1 MWSSARRQAARRQA
15 VREIRTEAEGFSVW
29 RGGDNRC
36 VPPGIAT
43 RPRPRL
49 ALTRMMR
56 SICPAR
62 FEAELGITVRLGS
75 NFETPIRDPEEV
87 QQVQHLKDCKRVL
100 RSEENS
106 VRYLP
111 QRPTLPRKPSP
122 LATLRHYYRCWLSR
136 RSTCVSSAAVAS
148 RARRYL
154 CDRRDRRGWLARRDR
169 GPDGLVTPTQGVGL
183 AGRPDPNRSAP
194 STIARSPLSAVGSRL
209 SAS

>member
-1 MWSSARRQAARRQA
+1 MYPTRNSNAASAKAGIDTDDEIDLPGK
-15 VREIRTEAEGFSVW
+15 VRGW
-29 RGGDNRC
+29 
-36 VPPGIAT
+36 T
-43 RPRPRL
+43 RNHRP
-49 ALTRMMR
+49 
-56 SICPAR
+56 
-62 FEAELGITVRLGS
+62 AELE
-75 NFETPIRDPEEV
+75 FETPIRDPKEV
-87 QQVQHLKDCKRVL
+87 QQVQRLKDCKRVL

-154 CDRRDRRGWLARRDR
+154 CDRRDRRGWFARRDR

-183 AGRPDPNRSAP
+183 AGPTRTAPRRVRSLA
-194 STIARSPLSAVGSRL
+194 AH
-209 SAS
+209 